1 MLTTASQLNDMSYQ
15 FVAVARHRAIS
26 AWCGATTFSASAFSA
41 MPNTKHQR
49 LKEPSP
55 G

>member
-1 MLTTASQLNDMSYQ
+1 MKTARHQLNGTSYQ
-15 FVAVARHRAIS
+15 FVVAARHRAIS
-26 AWCGATTFSASAFSA
+26 AWCGATTFSA
-41 MPNTKHQR
+41 MPSTKHER

>member
-1 MLTTASQLNDMSYQ
+1 MSNTIHQLSDKSYQ

-26 AWCGATTFSASAFSA
+26 AWCGATTLSA
-41 MPNTKHQR
+41 MPNTKHER

>member
-1 MLTTASQLNDMSYQ
+1 MKNAIHQLNEKSYQ

-26 AWCGATTFSASAFSA
+26 AWCSDSTFSAMS
-41 MPNTKHQR
+41 NTKHER

>member
-1 MLTTASQLNDMSYQ
+1 MKHNLHQLNEKSYQ
-15 FVAVARHRAIS
+15 FVAVVRHRAIS
-26 AWCGATTFSASAFSA
+26 AWCGASTFSA
-41 MPNTKHQR
+41 MPNTKHER